1 MRKPLLLLAAATLAF
16 AARGAAPTAAP
27 ATMDGPDYTSA
38 WVTRAM
44 TGPRVSHHVFASRYA
59 GGNVSYH
66 LYTPVAHDGDP
77 AARFPVVYWLHGS
90 GGGLPGIPQLARL
103 FDEAIMSG
111 RLPPVFVVFVNGL
124 PNGMY
129 LDWKDGSVRVES
141 MIIRDLIPHI
151 DATHRT
157 IAERHGRLIEGFSM
171 GGYGAARLGFSHP
184 HLFAGVSLL
193 GAGPMQPDFSR
204 TPRAGPARREEIFD
218 RVYGNDPAFFLQ
230 VSPWAIAER
239 QAPLLRGM
247 PVRQA
252 IGDRDETF
260 ANNRAFHERM
270 ESLGVAHEWTVVPGL
285 GHDPVGLIRALGDR
299 FWSFHRSALA
309 KAAEAG
315 SSGAPE
321 RDRSSP

>member
-1 MRKPLLLLAAATLAF
+1 MRRNLILLALIF
-16 AARGAAPTAAP
+16 ASLVRGAAPTAAP
-27 ATMDGPDYTSA
+27 ATKDGPDYTSA

-103 FDEAIMSG
+103 FDEAIAAG
-111 RLPPVFVVFVNGL
+111 RLPPVFIVFVNGL

-309 KAAEAG
+309 KAAEA
-315 SSGAPE
+315 SATGAPE
-321 RDRSSP
+321 RDRPSP